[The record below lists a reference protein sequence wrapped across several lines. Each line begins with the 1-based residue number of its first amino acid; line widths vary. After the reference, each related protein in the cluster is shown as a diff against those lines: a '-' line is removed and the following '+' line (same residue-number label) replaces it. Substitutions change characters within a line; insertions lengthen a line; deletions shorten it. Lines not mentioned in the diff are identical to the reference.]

1 MVGRT
6 SGPRPTPS
14 PALLRDEAR
23 NFRAA
28 REAGRGANSGTLHYR
43 SCGFFGKLIM
53 FAKMRYA
60 PGTPSG
66 NCL

>member
-6 SGPRPTPS
+6 PGPRPTPS
-14 PALLRDEAR
+14 PALLHDEAR

-28 REAGRGANSGTLHYR
+28 QGASSGTLHYR

-53 FAKMRYA
+53 FAKIRYA